1 MIDKK
6 ILDAVLPVPDLE
18 TLRDSVVEELKQE
31 GFVITNFHSG
41 GIFHTMLMI
50 VLRVRIEFV
59 ELLRTVLNS
68 MFLAHA
74 NGMWLD
80 IKASDFSKKRKQ
92 AQKTQGFVT
101 ISRTDS
107 EGEAVRVAKGHVFK
121 TEKDINGE
129 ELRFFAMENAV
140 LQKGALSADI
150 LVEAELEGSR
160 YNVPMGQIT
169 RSLLFLDGVEA
180 ITNGEHWITREGS
193 DTETD
198 ESFRMR
204 GLRSWAELAQR
215 AIHDTY
221 VNVCEEVNGVLYVT
235 VDDQHPRGQGTVDV
249 VVTSEAGAA
258 TEALL
263 EAVRAACETIKAP
276 DDDVL
281 VKSAETVIQPISL
294 TVTVPIAL
302 NQEGLAD
309 RVEAAV
315 VDLLRIRQRRELNEL
330 THADIIYK
338 VKSELPDVRNVIVTA
353 PEEDL
358 FLDKGKVILPGE
370 ITVTVEGV

>member
-204 GLRSWAELAQR
+204 GLRSWAEQAQR
-215 AIHDTY
+215 AIHDAY
-221 VNVCEEVNGVLYVT
+221 VNVG
-235 VDDQHPRGQGTVDV
+235 
-249 VVTSEAGAA
+249 
-258 TEALL
+258 
-263 EAVRAACETIKAP
+263 
-276 DDDVL
+276 
-281 VKSAETVIQPISL
+281 
-294 TVTVPIAL
+294 
-302 NQEGLAD
+302 
-309 RVEAAV
+309 
-315 VDLLRIRQRRELNEL
+315 
-330 THADIIYK
+330 
-338 VKSELPDVRNVIVTA
+338 
-353 PEEDL
+353 
-358 FLDKGKVILPGE
+358 
-370 ITVTVEGV
+370 